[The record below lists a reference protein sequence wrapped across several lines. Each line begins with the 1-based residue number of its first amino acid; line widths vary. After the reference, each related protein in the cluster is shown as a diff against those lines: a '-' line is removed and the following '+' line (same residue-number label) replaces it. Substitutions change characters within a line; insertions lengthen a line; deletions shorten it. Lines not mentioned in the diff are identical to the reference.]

1 MIKKILHITNND
13 YDGAG
18 RAVIR
23 LNNAL
28 IDKGIR
34 SNIFV
39 VYKKTDNNNVITY
52 GTGKTF
58 KELLKYI
65 INNYFLCNINI
76 YKEII
81 IKFFFRVKQKI
92 LLIKY
97 KPKNLFNFNICI
109 YNFEIVKPYLKD
121 IDLLVLHSIQ
131 EMISVSDIVRF
142 EKKLGLK
149 IVFHPLDMEMLTGGY
164 HFSYD
169 CKCYEKGVCNSANH
183 NMHDRAETAYR
194 NKINML
200 SEISITWIATN
211 NFILERIM
219 RSKVYS
225 ENHKSKVIFMGI
237 SEDIYKT
244 QSRKNARD
252 QLSIDIHKKTI
263 LFGCFNFK
271 DKRKGADLLINLVN
285 EIKKSDILLNN
296 ITILTYGDLNGF
308 DLKLDK
314 TQWKHFGYVNSSY
327 KMNLLYQSSDIMINP
342 SIDDM
347 GPTTMQEALLNNI
360 YIISYKMGLAQDL
373 IIEKVNGNI
382 VNDFNEQDFIDK
394 VINRLNNINDKSYLN
409 DKRIIKIKN
418 FIKSDYEANE
428 FSKLIN

>member
-1 MIKKILHITNND
+1 MNRVLHITNND

-23 LNNAL
+23 LNDAL
-28 IDKGIR
+28 NEFGIN
-34 SNIFV
+34 SNMLV
-39 VYKKTDNNNVITY
+39 LYKKTNNKNVITL

-76 YKEII
+76 YEEII
-81 IKFFFRVKQKI
+81 IKFFFRVKHKI
-92 LLIKY
+92 LIIKY
-97 KPKNLFNFNICI
+97 RPKNLFNFNNYI
-109 YNFEIVKPYLKD
+109 YNFEIIRPYLKN
-121 IDLLVLHSIQ
+121 IDLLVFHSIQ
-131 EMISVSDIVRF
+131 EMIPISDIVRF
-142 EKKLGLK
+142 EKELGIK
-149 IVFHPLDMEMLTGGY
+149 IAFRPLDMEMLTGGY

-169 CKCYEKGVCNSANH
+169 CKCYETGICNSTNH
-183 NMHDRAETAYR
+183 NMNQKAERAYK
-194 NKINML
+194 NKILEL
-200 SEISITWIATN
+200 SKISILWIGTN
-211 NFILERIM
+211 NFILERIKN
-219 RSKVYS
+219 SKIYT
-225 ENHKSKVIFMGI
+225 EKHASKIIYMGI
-237 SEDIYKT
+237 NEDIFKT
-244 QSRKNARD
+244 HSRKNARD

-271 DKRKGADLLINLVN
+271 DKRKGADLLISLVN
-285 EIKKSDILLNN
+285 KIKKSDVLLNN

-308 DLKLDK
+308 NLKLDEI
-314 TQWKHFGYVNSSY
+314 QWKHFGYINSSY

-360 YIISYKMGLAQDL
+360 YIVSYKMGLAQDL
-373 IIEKVNGNI
+373 IIERVNGNI
-382 VNDFNEQDFIDK
+382 INNFNEQDFIDK
-394 VINRLNNINDKSYLN
+394 VINRLNNINDKSYFN

-418 FIKSDYEANE
+418 IIKPDYEANE